1 MPSAALSGT
10 MTLIAVAQG
19 AILRKAQSQRVAIF
33 RETRRD
39 IPISLG
45 SEKSATSMPSAARD
59 VLRPLRLALR
69 AAPQLPQ

>member
-1 MPSAALSGT
+1 MFGSHDADCD
-10 MTLIAVAQG
+10 AV
-19 AILRKAQSQRVAIF
+19 LFEKCVAIF
-33 RETRRD
+33 HETRRD

-45 SEKSATSMPSAARD
+45 SEKSATAMPSAARD

>member
-1 MPSAALSGT
+1 MEYEWDEGKREANR
-10 MTLIAVAQG
+10 I
-19 AILRKAQSQRVAIF
+19 KCVAIF

-45 SEKSATSMPSAARD
+45 SEKLATAMPSAARD